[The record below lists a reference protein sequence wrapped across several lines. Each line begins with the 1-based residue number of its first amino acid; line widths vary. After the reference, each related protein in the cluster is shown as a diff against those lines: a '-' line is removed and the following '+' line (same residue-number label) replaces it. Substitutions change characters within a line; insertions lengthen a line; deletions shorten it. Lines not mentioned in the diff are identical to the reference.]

1 MAHPLFKA
9 VSFPIDPNLCFVIMP
24 FSKEFT
30 DLYEDHIKP
39 LVNNLGFTPLR
50 GDELFGTG
58 VIIDDI
64 WEYINRASFLIAD
77 VTGRNPNV
85 FYELGLAHA
94 IGKDVI
100 VLTRTIEDVPFDTRH
115 IRHIAY
121 QFTPRGVKKLER
133 ELEATIRN
141 LARLELDEDESD
153 AGPGA
158 SDRA

>member
-1 MAHPLFKA
+1 MTPLVFKKTSFHIHP
-9 VSFPIDPNLCFVIMP
+9 DLCFVIMP

-39 LVNNLGFTPLR
+39 LVNNLGFSSLR

-58 VIIDDI
+58 IIIDDI
-64 WEYINRASFLIAD
+64 WEHINRANFLIAD
-77 VTGRNPNV
+77 VTGRSPNV

-100 VLTRTIEDVPFDTRH
+100 ILTRTMDDVPFDTKH
-115 IRHIAY
+115 IRHIVY
-121 QFTPRGVKKLER
+121 QFTPRGVKKLEN

-141 LARLELDEDESD
+141 LQN
-153 AGPGA
+153 
-158 SDRA
+158 